1 MSSDCNRLRCCTLS
15 RLCRDYIPFLY
26 FSVSVCELIN
36 LSLFFEKLLRRFAH
50 KAWLICVPKNSE
62 NCQITGARYCQ
73 SEKGQR
79 PSLWAKFS
87 IWSFRT
93 QFEWVHTRTAG
104 WFVPV
109 PIFILSKCLAR
120 ERKCKCRVLPMMLVE
135 SSESYLCILMTSLTI
150 TTKLLL
156 GVRQVPYFI

>member
-73 SEKGQR
+73 WERAATIALSEIFNLVVSYPVWVSSYPNRWLIRTR
-79 PSLWAKFS
+79 PNIHSFKMPCAWAQVQVSSVAYDVSRVK
-87 IWSFRT
+87 
-93 QFEWVHTRTAG
+93 
-104 WFVPV
+104 
-109 PIFILSKCLAR
+109 
-120 ERKCKCRVLPMMLVE
+120 RVLLA
-135 SSESYLCILMTSLTI
+135 YTHDFLNNNN
-150 TTKLLL
+150 
-156 GVRQVPYFI
+156 